1 VSITKKLSLGLGN
14 KDENMKGCLVNPS
27 VESIFGMIDFW
38 AYLEATRH
46 QCIMEGML
54 SFRTRTSSAGGDTCF
69 TPQLH
74 KQLGKNSKLRVK
86 PYAARSLKYGDL
98 VQN

>member
-1 VSITKKLSLGLGN
+1 
-14 KDENMKGCLVNPS
+14 
-27 VESIFGMIDFW
+27 
-38 AYLEATRH
+38 
-46 QCIMEGML
+46 MEGML
-54 SFRTRTSSAGGDTCF
+54 SFRTRTSSAGGETYF